1 MVIHTQALIRSNT
14 KYDGHTVQHIIT
26 SSAFKRIP
34 VIKEEHQIVS
44 SYSILTLLA
53 PIAGLVF
60 ALSYGNLLVLNYVHV
75 ITGGTWTGI
84 DLFMGLV
91 MSRVMKGLEPQA
103 RTQVIKKLVPVMLF
117 LMPSLATTA
126 ITSGINM
133 AGRLGILTLESPTI
147 IAAIVIVVILSV
159 QGFGMIM
166 PTEIKVYLELRKKEP
181 NRDKIIRWGMRN
193 VKLAGSQGVFQV
205 ALIFVMANLALGF
218 V

>member
-1 MVIHTQALIRSNT
+1 MIEE
-14 KYDGHTVQHIIT
+14 KQH
-26 SSAFKRIP
+26 RIVTP
-34 VIKEEHQIVS
+34 
-44 SYSILTLLA
+44 YSMLTLMV
-53 PIAGLVF
+53 PIAGLIF
-60 ALSYGNLLVLNYVHV
+60 ALLYGNLLALNYVHV

-91 MSRVMKGLEPQA
+91 MSRVLKGLDPQA

-117 LMPSLATTA
+117 LMPSLASVA

-133 AGRLGILTLESPTI
+133 AGKLGLLTLGSPTI
-147 IAAIVIVVILSV
+147 IAAIAIVIILSV

-181 NRDKIIRWGMRN
+181 DRAKIIKWGMRN
-193 VKLAGSQGVFQV
+193 VKLSGSQGVFQV
-205 ALIFVMANLALGF
+205 ALIFVMANLALGI

>member
-1 MVIHTQALIRSNT
+1 MFFQLTHNYKLGLQRKVIEE
-14 KYDGHTVQHIIT
+14 KQH
-26 SSAFKRIP
+26 R
-34 VIKEEHQIVS
+34 IVS
-44 SYSILTLLA
+44 PYSMLTLLV
-53 PIAGLVF
+53 PIAGLIF
-60 ALSYGNLLVLNYVHV
+60 ALVYGNLLALNYVHV

-117 LMPSLATTA
+117 LMPSLASVA
-126 ITSGINM
+126 ITSGINL
-133 AGRLGILTLESPTI
+133 ADRLGLLTLESPTI
-147 IAAIVIVVILSV
+147 IAAIVIVIILSV

-166 PTEIKVYLELRKKEP
+166 PTEVRVYLELRKKEP
-181 NRDKIIRWGMRN
+181 DRNKIIKWGMRN
-193 VKLAGSQGVFQV
+193 IKLAGSQGVFQV

>member
-1 MVIHTQALIRSNT
+1 VIEE
-14 KYDGHTVQHIIT
+14 QH
-26 SSAFKRIP
+26 
-34 VIKEEHQIVS
+34 HIVS
-44 SYSILTLLA
+44 PYSMLTLLV

-60 ALSYGNLLVLNYVHV
+60 ALVYGNLLVLNYVHV

-117 LMPSLATTA
+117 LMPSLASVA

-133 AGRLGILTLESPTI
+133 AGRLGLLTLESPTI
-147 IAAIVIVVILSV
+147 LAAIVIVIILSI

-166 PTEIKVYLELRKKEP
+166 PTEAKVYLELRKKEP
-181 NRDKIIRWGMRN
+181 DRDKVIKWGMRN
-193 VKLAGSQGVFQV
+193 IKLAGSQGIFQV
-205 ALIFVMANLALGF
+205 ALIFVMANLALGI

>member
-1 MVIHTQALIRSNT
+1 M
-14 KYDGHTVQHIIT
+14 
-26 SSAFKRIP
+26 
-34 VIKEEHQIVS
+34 
-44 SYSILTLLA
+44 LTLLV
-53 PIAGLVF
+53 PIAGLIF
-60 ALSYGNLLVLNYVHV
+60 ALVYGNLLALNYVHV

-117 LMPSLATTA
+117 LMPSLASVA
-126 ITSGINM
+126 ITSGINL
-133 AGRLGILTLESPTI
+133 ADRLGLLTLESPTI
-147 IAAIVIVVILSV
+147 IAAIVIVIILSV

-166 PTEIKVYLELRKKEP
+166 PTEVRVYLELRKKEP
-181 NRDKIIRWGMRN
+181 DRNKIIKWGMRN
-193 VKLAGSQGVFQV
+193 IKLAGSQGVFQV

>member
-1 MVIHTQALIRSNT
+1 MIEE
-14 KYDGHTVQHIIT
+14 QH
-26 SSAFKRIP
+26 
-34 VIKEEHQIVS
+34 HIVS
-44 SYSILTLLA
+44 PYSMLTLLV

-60 ALSYGNLLVLNYVHV
+60 ALVYGNLLVLNYVHV

-117 LMPSLATTA
+117 LMPSLASVA

-133 AGRLGILTLESPTI
+133 AGRLGLLTLESPTI
-147 IAAIVIVVILSV
+147 LAAIVIVIILSI

-166 PTEIKVYLELRKKEP
+166 PTEAKVYLELRKKEP
-181 NRDKIIRWGMRN
+181 DRDKVIKWGMRN
-193 VKLAGSQGVFQV
+193 IKLAGSQGIFQV
-205 ALIFVMANLALGF
+205 ALIFVMANLALGI

>member
-1 MVIHTQALIRSNT
+1 VIEE
-14 KYDGHTVQHIIT
+14 QH
-26 SSAFKRIP
+26 
-34 VIKEEHQIVS
+34 HIVS
-44 SYSILTLLA
+44 PYSMLTLLV

-60 ALSYGNLLVLNYVHV
+60 ALVYGNLLVLNYVHV

-117 LMPSLATTA
+117 LMPSLASVA

-133 AGRLGILTLESPTI
+133 AGRLGLLTLESPTI
-147 IAAIVIVVILSV
+147 IAAIVIVIILSV

-166 PTEIKVYLELRKKEP
+166 PTEARVYLELRKKEP
-181 NRDKIIRWGMRN
+181 DRDKIIKWGMRN
-193 VKLAGSQGVFQV
+193 IKLAGSQGIFQV
-205 ALIFVMANLALGF
+205 ALIFVMANLALGI

>member
-1 MVIHTQALIRSNT
+1 MIEE
-14 KYDGHTVQHIIT
+14 QH
-26 SSAFKRIP
+26 R
-34 VIKEEHQIVS
+34 IVS
-44 SYSILTLLA
+44 PYSMLTLLV

-60 ALSYGNLLVLNYVHV
+60 ALVYGNLLVLNYVHV

-117 LMPSLATTA
+117 LMPSLASVA

-133 AGRLGILTLESPTI
+133 AGRLGLLTLESPTI
-147 IAAIVIVVILSV
+147 LAAIVIVIILSV

-166 PTEIKVYLELRKKEP
+166 PTEAKVYLELRKKEP
-181 NRDKIIRWGMRN
+181 DRDKIIKWGMRN
-193 VKLAGSQGVFQV
+193 IKLAGSQGIFQV
-205 ALIFVMANLALGF
+205 ALIFVMANLALGI

>member
-1 MVIHTQALIRSNT
+1 
-14 KYDGHTVQHIIT
+14 
-26 SSAFKRIP
+26 
-34 VIKEEHQIVS
+34 
-44 SYSILTLLA
+44 LA
-53 PIAGLVF
+53 VPIAGLII
-60 ALSYGNLLVLNYVHV
+60 ALYVGNLLALNYVHV

-84 DLFMGLV
+84 DLFMGIV
-91 MSRVMKGLEPQA
+91 MGRVMKGLEPQA

-117 LMPSLATTA
+117 LMPSLATAA

-133 AGRLGILTLESPTI
+133 AGKLGILSLESHTI
-147 IAAIVIVVILSV
+147 IAAIVIVIILSV

-181 NRDKIIRWGMRN
+181 DRDKIIKWGMRN

-205 ALIFVMANLALGF
+205 ILIFIMANLALGL

>member
-1 MVIHTQALIRSNT
+1 MIEE
-14 KYDGHTVQHIIT
+14 QH
-26 SSAFKRIP
+26 R
-34 VIKEEHQIVS
+34 IVS
-44 SYSILTLLA
+44 PYSMLTLLV

-60 ALSYGNLLVLNYVHV
+60 ALVYGNLLVLNYVHV
-75 ITGGTWTGI
+75 ITGSTWTGI

-117 LMPSLATTA
+117 LMPSLASVA

-133 AGRLGILTLESPTI
+133 AGRLGLLTLESPTI
-147 IAAIVIVVILSV
+147 IAAIVIVIILSV

-166 PTEIKVYLELRKKEP
+166 PTEARVYLELRKKEP
-181 NRDKIIRWGMRN
+181 DRDKIIKWGMRN
-193 VKLAGSQGVFQV
+193 IRLAGSQGIFQV
-205 ALIFVMANLALGF
+205 ALIFVMANMALGI

>member
-1 MVIHTQALIRSNT
+1 M
-14 KYDGHTVQHIIT
+14 
-26 SSAFKRIP
+26 
-34 VIKEEHQIVS
+34 
-44 SYSILTLLA
+44 LTLLV
-53 PIAGLVF
+53 PIAGLIF
-60 ALSYGNLLVLNYVHV
+60 ALAYGNLLALNYVHV
-75 ITGGTWTGI
+75 LTGGTWTGI

-117 LMPSLATTA
+117 LMPSLASVA

-133 AGRLGILTLESPTI
+133 AGQLGMLTLGSPVI
-147 IAAIVIVVILSV
+147 IAAIVIVTILSV

-181 NRDKIIRWGMRN
+181 DRDKIIKWGMRN
-193 VKLAGSQGVFQV
+193 VKLAGSQGIFQV

>member
-1 MVIHTQALIRSNT
+1 MIEE
-14 KYDGHTVQHIIT
+14 QH
-26 SSAFKRIP
+26 R
-34 VIKEEHQIVS
+34 IVS
-44 SYSILTLLA
+44 PYSLLTLLV

-60 ALSYGNLLVLNYVHV
+60 ALAYGNLLALNYVHV

-117 LMPSLATTA
+117 LMPSLASVA

-133 AGRLGILTLESPTI
+133 AGRLGLLTLESPAI
-147 IAAIVIVVILSV
+147 IAAIVIVIILSV

-166 PTEIKVYLELRKKEP
+166 PTEARVYLELRKKEP
-181 NRDKIIRWGMRN
+181 DRDKIIKWGMRN
-193 VKLAGSQGVFQV
+193 IKLAGSQGIFQV

>member
-1 MVIHTQALIRSNT
+1 MIEE
-14 KYDGHTVQHIIT
+14 QH
-26 SSAFKRIP
+26 R
-34 VIKEEHQIVS
+34 IVS
-44 SYSILTLLA
+44 PYSMLTLLV

-60 ALSYGNLLVLNYVHV
+60 ALVYGNLLVLNYVHV

-103 RTQVIKKLVPVMLF
+103 RMQVIKKLVPVMLF
-117 LMPSLATTA
+117 LMPSLASVA

-133 AGRLGILTLESPTI
+133 AGRLGLLTLESPTI
-147 IAAIVIVVILSV
+147 IAAIVIVIILSV

-166 PTEIKVYLELRKKEP
+166 PTEARVYLELRKKEP
-181 NRDKIIRWGMRN
+181 DRDKIIKWGMRN
-193 VKLAGSQGVFQV
+193 IKLAGSQGIFQV
-205 ALIFVMANLALGF
+205 ALIFVMANLALGI

>member
-1 MVIHTQALIRSNT
+1 MIEE
-14 KYDGHTVQHIIT
+14 QH
-26 SSAFKRIP
+26 R
-34 VIKEEHQIVS
+34 IVS
-44 SYSILTLLA
+44 PYSMLTMLV

-60 ALSYGNLLVLNYVHV
+60 ALAYGNLLVLNYVHV

-117 LMPSLATTA
+117 LMPSLASVA

-133 AGRLGILTLESPTI
+133 AGRLGLLTLESPTI
-147 IAAIVIVVILSV
+147 IAAIVIVIILSV

-166 PTEIKVYLELRKKEP
+166 PTEARVYLELRKKEP
-181 NRDKIIRWGMRN
+181 DRDKIIKWGMRN
-193 VKLAGSQGVFQV
+193 IKLAGSQGIFQV